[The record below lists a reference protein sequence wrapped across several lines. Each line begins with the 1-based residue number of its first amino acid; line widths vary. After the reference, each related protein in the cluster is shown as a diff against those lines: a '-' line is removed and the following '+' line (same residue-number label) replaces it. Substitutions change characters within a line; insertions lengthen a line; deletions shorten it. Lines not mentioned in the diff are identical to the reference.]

1 MTDLIHYDKISIKS
15 SPIHQFY
22 NIHLKLWY
30 IEIINRK
37 NKYSKYI
44 FRIPIRWLQFH
55 CNESIIIS
63 HPKPS
68 LPFCLFFS
76 FFFNPKLHTHRDALM
91 LARGLHFA
99 RTQISFLSKR
109 DRLATFTSHFILI
122 RPVCFPPMRSYQSLF
137 LSLPL
142 SPPLWST
149 RKTTVPENS
158 ARACEMCTCA
168 RKNFESWIFQCQ
180 QQLSWLVWRTRER
193 FFSRSKCFSFFL
205 FFCFCF
211 FFFFRDIRTTRRGGF
226 YGFWYSDSLFLC
238 VDFNVSSLSFSLY
251 RIKTKDSWSFLSL
264 IWF

>member
-1 MTDLIHYDKISIKS
+1 
-15 SPIHQFY
+15 
-22 NIHLKLWY
+22 
-30 IEIINRK
+30 
-37 NKYSKYI
+37 
-44 FRIPIRWLQFH
+44 
-55 CNESIIIS
+55 
-63 HPKPS
+63 
-68 LPFCLFFS
+68 
-76 FFFNPKLHTHRDALM
+76 M

-109 DRLATFTSHFILI
+109 DCLATFTSHFILI

-193 FFSRSKCFSFFL
+193 FSLGVNVFLSFFFFLFLFSFFL
-205 FFCFCF
+205 FQ
-211 FFFFRDIRTTRRGGF
+211 RH
-226 YGFWYSDSLFLC
+226 
-238 VDFNVSSLSFSLY
+238 
-251 RIKTKDSWSFLSL
+251 
-264 IWF
+264 